1 MLLAAL
7 MASSRMKKDNV
18 RIAELVVWNV
28 FLTPNVLFAHLT
40 QHYLMVLAFASLT
53 MTLSVALLIVST
65 S

>member
-7 MASSRMKKDNV
+7 MASSRMKKANV
-18 RIAELVVWNV
+18 RIAELAAWNV
-28 FLTPNVLFAHLT
+28 FLTLNVLSAHLT

-53 MTLSVALLIVST
+53 MTLSVALLIASI